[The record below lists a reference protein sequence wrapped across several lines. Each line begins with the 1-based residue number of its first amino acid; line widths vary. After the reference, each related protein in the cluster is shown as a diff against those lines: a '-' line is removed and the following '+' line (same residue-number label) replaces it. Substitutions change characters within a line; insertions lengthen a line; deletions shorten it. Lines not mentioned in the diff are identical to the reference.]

1 MTRQLRFNAF
11 VVNRPV
17 HQSPGLWRH
26 PRDRSTGYQ
35 SLDHW
40 CDLARLLER
49 GLFETIFLADGI
61 GVNENFGGSAEAAL
75 RNGSQVPTNDPVL
88 LVPAMAQVTKH
99 LGFAVTATASFE
111 HPYLLTRRYSTLDQL
126 TGGRVGWN
134 IVTGASNSA
143 ARGMG
148 RSGVAP
154 RSTRYEIADEFLD
167 VAYKLWEGCWEDD
180 AVLWD
185 KETGRFADPSKVHR
199 VVHHGPHFDL
209 EGIHLTTPS
218 PQRTPLLFQAGASAS
233 GRAFAARHAEC
244 VFLSG
249 MTPAQVTSNV
259 TDIRARAAAIGRNP
273 GDLRFFPKAT
283 VVTAA
288 TDAEARE
295 KYAEYQKYISIEGA
309 LILFSGTT
317 GIDLS
322 NYGPDE
328 PIRHEE
334 REDGVSSALAQ
345 FTTDSDIVWTPRLIA
360 RYMGIG
366 GYGPVFIGSPSSIA
380 DEMLAWAETADID
393 GFNLAYAVMPE
404 TYADFVDLVIPE
416 LQARGAYKTAYD
428 EGTLREK
435 LFGRAHLP
443 DSHPGARFRPT
454 ARVAS

>member
-1 MTRQLRFNAF
+1 MTRQLLFNAF

-26 PRDRSTGYQ
+26 PRDRSTEYQ
-35 SLDHW
+35 KLDHW

-49 GLFETIFLADGI
+49 GLFETMFLADGI

-75 RNGSQVPTNDPVL
+75 RNGSQVPTNDPIL
-88 LVPAMAQVTKH
+88 LVPAMAQATKH

-111 HPYLLTRRYSTLDQL
+111 HPYLLARRYSTLDQL
-126 TGGRVGWN
+126 TNGRVGWN

-148 RSGVAP
+148 RTTVAP
-154 RSTRYEIADEFLD
+154 RNTRYEIADEFLELS
-167 VAYKLWEGCWEDD
+167 YKLWEGCWEDD

-185 KETGRFADPSKVHR
+185 RQTGHFADPSKVHK
-199 VVHHGPHFDL
+199 VVHHGEHFDL

-218 PQRTPLLFQAGASAS
+218 PQRTPLLFQAGASTS
-233 GRAFAARHAEC
+233 GRAFAAKHAEC

-249 MTPAQVTSNV
+249 MTPAQVTANV

-273 GDLRFFPKAT
+273 RDLRFFPKAT
-283 VVTAA
+283 VITAP
-288 TDAEARE
+288 TGAEARE
-295 KYAEYQKYISIEGA
+295 KYAEYQNWISVEGA
-309 LILFSGTT
+309 LMLFSGTT

-322 NYGPDE
+322 HYGPDE
-328 PIRHEE
+328 PIRYEE

-366 GYGPVFIGSPSSIA
+366 GYGPVFIGSPSEIA
-380 DEMLAWAETADID
+380 DEMLVWAQAADID

-404 TYADFVDLVIPE
+404 TYADFIDLVIPE
-416 LQARGAYKTAYD
+416 LQSRGAYKMAYAD
-428 EGTLREK
+428 GTLREK
-435 LFGRAHLP
+435 LFGHAHLP
-443 DSHPGARFRPT
+443 ATHPGAKFRHDGR
-454 ARVAS
+454 AAS